1 MNKKRLALF
10 LVLLAL
16 VFSPASGENG
26 VSGSAQTIKIMSFN
40 IQTFGV
46 TKISRPEVVEI
57 LVGLVSQAD
66 IIAVQEVR
74 SVRIDPVQRFMDLL
88 PQKYGYV
95 IGPREGR
102 SSSKEQYWVIYDTEK
117 FTVLEQDSWPDA
129 EDIFERSPFSVYFK
143 TSGAFDF
150 TLIDNH
156 IRPSDAENEIR
167 ALPAVV
173 TYYIDLWN
181 DPDVLVMGDFN
192 ADGRYFDKTLLNSI
206 FPEDEYQIIFTD
218 EDTTVATSHN
228 TYDRFII
235 TSSASNYFTGNFGV
249 IRFDEVYDFGGY
261 SIRPS
266 QVSDHYP
273 IWAEFYIDGRPDN

>member
-1 MNKKRLALF
+1 MTKKRLALF
-10 LVLLAL
+10 LILLAL
-16 VFSPASGENG
+16 VFSTANGENL
-26 VSGSAQTIKIMSFN
+26 SSQTIKIMSFN

-46 TKISRPEVVEI
+46 TKMSRPEVVEM
-57 LVGLVSQAD
+57 LVSLVSEAD

-74 SVRIDPVQRFMDLL
+74 SIRIDPVQRFMALL
-88 PQKYGYV
+88 PEKYGYV

-117 FTVLEQDSWPDA
+117 FTVLEQDSWSDA

-150 TLIDNH
+150 ILIDNH
-156 IRPSDAENEIR
+156 IRPSDAEKEIR
-167 ALPAVV
+167 ALPSVV
-173 TYYIDLWN
+173 TYYVDLWN
-181 DPDVLVMGDFN
+181 DPDVLILGDFN
-192 ADGRYFDKTLLNSI
+192 ADGRYFDRTLLNSI
-206 FPEDEYQIIFTD
+206 FTEDKYRIIFTD
-218 EDTTVATSHN
+218 EDTTVAASRN

-235 TSSASNYFTGNFGV
+235 TSSASDYFTGNFGV
-249 IRFDEVYDFGGY
+249 IRFDEVYDFSGY

-273 IWAEFYIDGRPDN
+273 IWAEFYIDR

>member
-1 MNKKRLALF
+1 MNKKKFVLL
-10 LVLLAL
+10 LVLLFLA
-16 VFSPASGENG
+16 FSSASGENG
-26 VSGSAQTIKIMSFN
+26 LSGSPQTIRIMSFN

-46 TKISRPEVVEI
+46 TKMSRPEVVEI
-57 LVGLVSQAD
+57 LVDLVSQAD

-74 SVRIDPVQRFMDLL
+74 SVRIDPVERFMALL
-88 PQKYGYV
+88 PDKYNYV

-102 SSSKEQYWVIYDTEK
+102 SSSKEQYWVIYDSEK
-117 FTVLEQDSWPDA
+117 FTVLEYDSWPDT

-156 IRPSDAENEIR
+156 IRPSDAEKEIR
-167 ALPAVV
+167 ALTGVV

-181 DPDVLVMGDFN
+181 DPDVLVLGDFN

-206 FPEDEYQIIFTD
+206 FPADKYKIIFTD
-218 EDTTVATSHN
+218 EDTTVAASHN

-235 TSSASNYFTGNFGV
+235 TSSAADYFTGNFGV
-249 IRFDEVYDFGGY
+249 IRFDEVYDFSGY

-273 IWAEFYIDGRPDN
+273 IWAEFYIDSKPE

>member
-1 MNKKRLALF
+1 MNKKKFASLLI
-10 LVLLAL
+10 LLAL
-16 VFSPASGENG
+16 VFSPISGEN
-26 VSGSAQTIKIMSFN
+26 SSSPQTIRIMSFN

-46 TKISRPEVVEI
+46 TKMSRPEVVEI
-57 LVGLVSQAD
+57 LVSLVSQAD

-74 SVRIDPVQRFMDLL
+74 SVRIDPVERFMALL
-88 PQKYGYV
+88 PDKYDYV

-117 FTVLEQDSWPDA
+117 FTVLEYDSWPDR

-143 TSGAFDF
+143 TPGAFDF

-156 IRPSDAENEIR
+156 IRPSDAEKEIR
-167 ALPAVV
+167 TLTAVV
-173 TYYIDLWN
+173 TYYIDLWD
-181 DPDVLVMGDFN
+181 DPDVLVLGDFN

-206 FPEDEYQIIFTD
+206 FPEDKYQIIFTD
-218 EDTTVATSHN
+218 EDTTVAASRN

-235 TSSASNYFTGNFGV
+235 TSSASDYFTGDFGV
-249 IRFDEVYDFGGY
+249 IRFDEVYDFSGY

-273 IWAEFYIDGRPDN
+273 IWAEFYVDKIPK

>member
-1 MNKKRLALF
+1 MYKKKSALF
-10 LVLLAL
+10 LIMLVL
-16 VFSPASGENG
+16 VCVTASGENP
-26 VSGSAQTIKIMSFN
+26 SAQTVKIMSFN

-46 TKISRPEVVEI
+46 TKMSRPEAVKI
-57 LVGLVSQAD
+57 LVDLVSQAD

-74 SVRIDPVQRFMDLL
+74 SVRIDPVERFMALL
-88 PQKYGYV
+88 PEKYAYV

-117 FTVLEQDSWPDA
+117 FTVLEYNSWPDT

-156 IRPSDAENEIR
+156 IRPSDAEKEIR

-181 DPDVLVMGDFN
+181 DPDVLVLGDFN

-206 FPEDEYQIIFTD
+206 FTEDKYQIIFTD
-218 EDTTVATSHN
+218 EDTTLAASRN

-235 TSSASNYFTGNFGV
+235 TTSASDYFTGNFGV
-249 IRFDEVYDFGGY
+249 IRFDEVYDFSGY

-273 IWAEFYIDGRPDN
+273 IWADFYINGKPE